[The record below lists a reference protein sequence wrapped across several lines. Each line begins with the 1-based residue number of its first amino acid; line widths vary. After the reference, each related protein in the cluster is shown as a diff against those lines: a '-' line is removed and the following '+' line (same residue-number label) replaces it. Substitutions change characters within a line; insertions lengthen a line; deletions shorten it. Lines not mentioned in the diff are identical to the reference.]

1 MTTKGVAELYLRE
14 TMASLK
20 RIEEGVTLHEI
31 MQDSSMAGP
40 MLQQT
45 LYTICR
51 YYEPMRWILT
61 CDGEKVR
68 HRNVRLCLW
77 VLTQCFFMT
86 SLQQEKAV
94 SIAIGVARKLW
105 HKKEADYLNFLLR
118 KKSELSWEEWQI
130 RIKNEAPI
138 WVRYGLPEVIWNEWK
153 KQFTEEQIAEFSH
166 WTMSPAKTILRIRK
180 GYELSNDLHEHLI
193 PISSPNWASHVKLWQ
208 IEKNETFFGH
218 AQLKTKA
225 IYCQDPTTL
234 AAPTLLKPHAGER
247 IADLCC
253 APGGK
258 TLLLAEMMDG
268 QGELWCCDRSEKRLK
283 IAETNLSDYASWC
296 RFKVQDAT
304 KPDLP
309 KEYFDGILLD
319 VPCSNSGVLRRH
331 PDVRLHYSEEKTKEL
346 CLLQQNILE
355 QTVSLLKANGRMVY
369 STCSINE
376 VENRQQIEYFLQKH
390 PEFVLEKEYLILPGE
405 LHDGGYAALLIK
417 CS

>member
-20 RIEEGVTLHEI
+20 RLEEGTTLHEI

-51 YYEPMRWILT
+51 FYEPMCWILT

-86 SLQQEKAV
+86 SLPREKAV

-118 KKSELSWEEWQI
+118 KKSEHSWEEWQL
-130 RIKNEAPI
+130 RIKDEAPI
-138 WVRYGLPEVIWNEWK
+138 WVRFGLPEVIWNEWRN
-153 KQFTEEQIAEFSH
+153 QFSEEQIAEFSH
-166 WTMSPAKTILRIRK
+166 WNMMPAKTILRVRK
-180 GYELSNDLHEHLI
+180 GCHLANNLQELLTPIPSPSWAAHL
-193 PISSPNWASHVKLWQ
+193 KLWQ
-208 IEKNETFFGH
+208 IEKNELFFGH
-218 AQLKTKA
+218 SQLDSNT

-234 AAPTLLKPHAGER
+234 AAPTLLDPRAGEC

-268 QGELWCCDRSEKRLK
+268 QGELWCCDRSEKRLQT
-283 IAETNLSDYASWC
+283 AEKNLADYASWC
-296 RFKVQDAT
+296 QFKVQDAT
-304 KPDLP
+304 KPILP
-309 KEYFDGILLD
+309 KGHFDGILLD

-346 CLLQQNILE
+346 CLLQQQILE
-355 QTVSLLKANGRMVY
+355 QAIPLLKAKGRIVY

-376 VENRQQIEYFLQKH
+376 MENHRQIERFLQTH
-390 PEFVLEKEYLILPGE
+390 PEFSLVEERQILPSE
-405 LHDGGYAALLIK
+405 NHDGGYAALLIK